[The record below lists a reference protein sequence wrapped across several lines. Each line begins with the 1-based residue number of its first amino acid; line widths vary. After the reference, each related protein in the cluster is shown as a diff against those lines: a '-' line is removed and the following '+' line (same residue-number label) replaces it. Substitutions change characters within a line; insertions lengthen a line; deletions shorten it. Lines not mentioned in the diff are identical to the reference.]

1 MALSAWWNTQS
12 HPFDRPTLIPVSS
25 EARTVPARSL
35 ALIRLVWVAKG
46 ARLASRILTSAPS
59 ADVEPEQVTQHA
71 AQSCQRDA
79 LDRTQI
85 EHEGA
90 QVRPERRSRFQPDR
104 RCGLETFRAAR
115 ADPAMQRH
123 PHHVRPARRD
133 LDAVI
138 ALADTLRGTGE
149 VGPAAPT
156 RRCEH
161 VALRGGVGMKRP
173 MRAGMRVGLRLRGG

>member
-1 MALSAWWNTQS
+1 MALSAWCNTQS
-12 HPFDRPTLIPVSS
+12 HPFDCPTLIPVSS

-59 ADVEPEQVTQHA
+59 DVEPEQVPQHA

-85 EHEGA
+85 DHEGA
-90 QVRPERRSRFQPDR
+90 QVRPERRSRFQPDWR
-104 RCGLETFRAAR
+104 RGLEACRAAR

-123 PHHVRPARRD
+123 PRHVPPARP
-133 LDAVI
+133 
-138 ALADTLRGTGE
+138 G
-149 VGPAAPT
+149 
-156 RRCEH
+156 
-161 VALRGGVGMKRP
+161 
-173 MRAGMRVGLRLRGG
+173 